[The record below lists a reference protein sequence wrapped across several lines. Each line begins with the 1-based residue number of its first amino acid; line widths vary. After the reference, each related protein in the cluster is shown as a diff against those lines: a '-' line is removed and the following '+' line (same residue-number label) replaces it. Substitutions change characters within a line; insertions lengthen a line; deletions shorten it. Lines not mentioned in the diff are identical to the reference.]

1 MKIACLV
8 GCYIL
13 RYLTNKLFYAILQVP
28 TFSYPRFLQLLGISC
43 YSKYVISGLVISVGG
58 LQDSLRK
65 PSLNAL
71 LEFLQSTDE
80 NGNDSKEYN
89 LSNDILWVLQKYK
102 RCDRVVEPT
111 LKVNLIGNFVS
122 ANDDCRL
129 IP

>member
-1 MKIACLV
+1 M
-8 GCYIL
+8 
-13 RYLTNKLFYAILQVP
+13 
-28 TFSYPRFLQLLGISC
+28 
-43 YSKYVISGLVISVGG
+43 ISGLVISVGG